1 MPRKYV
7 ECLFYLFL
15 MCLMVSLCVFLLTT
29 PLRPPKTEEWSEIRG
44 VVVVG
49 MVGGG
54 GRTRLSLRE
63 CGCMYLLCMKS
74 MGDSMG
80 GEKGRG
86 CEYI

>member
-29 PLRPPKTEEWSEIRG
+29 PLRPPKTEEWSEIRV

-49 MVGGG
+49 M
-54 GRTRLSLRE
+54 
-63 CGCMYLLCMKS
+63 GCAWGL
-74 MGDSMG
+74 G
-80 GEKGRG
+80 GEANKTEPERMWVHVLVVYE
-86 CEYI
+86 EYG

>member
-54 GRTRLSLRE
+54 GENKTELERMWVHVLVVYE
-63 CGCMYLLCMKS
+63 
-74 MGDSMG
+74 
-80 GEKGRG
+80 
-86 CEYI
+86 EYG

>member
-29 PLRPPKTEEWSEIRG
+29 PLRPPKTEEWSEIRV

-49 MVGGG
+49 MVVHGGWGGG
-54 GRTRLSLRE
+54 EANKTEPERMWVHVLVVYE
-63 CGCMYLLCMKS
+63 
-74 MGDSMG
+74 
-80 GEKGRG
+80 
-86 CEYI
+86 EYG